1 MDARNELKGKRG
13 LVRLLN
19 ATRYSLAGYKAA
31 WQDEEAFRQIC
42 LLAVIG
48 LPLACR
54 LGRDWAESVLLA
66 VPLVLCLLVELLNSA
81 IENVVDRI
89 SLEWHPLAKKA
100 KDMGSAAQF
109 TAQLFLAA
117 VWGGLRFGTI
127 IGRCGQGNLWLR
139 PTGLIFVLRGKVEGH
154 LRYRTG
160 LPPYSFPGI
169 TAHPVTGPFG
179 HPYRAL

>member
-48 LPLACR
+48 LPLACW
-54 LGRDWAESVLLA
+54 LGRDWTESVLLA

-100 KDMGSAAQF
+100 KELNLDAIHDTVHEMARDEARHGKAF
-109 TAQLFLAA
+109 E
-117 VWGGLRFGTI
+117 GLLKRYFG
-127 IGRCGQGNLWLR
+127 
-139 PTGLIFVLRGKVEGH
+139 
-154 LRYRTG
+154 
-160 LPPYSFPGI
+160 
-169 TAHPVTGPFG
+169 
-179 HPYRAL
+179 

>member
-1 MDARNELKGKRG
+1 MGVCMDARNELKGKRG

-31 WQDEEAFRQIC
+31 WQD
-42 LLAVIG
+42 VIG

-117 VWGGLRFGTI
+117 VWVTYLL
-127 IGRCGQGNLWLR
+127 GRLSSL
-139 PTGLIFVLRGKVEGH
+139 
-154 LRYRTG
+154 
-160 LPPYSFPGI
+160 
-169 TAHPVTGPFG
+169 
-179 HPYRAL
+179 

>member
-54 LGRDWAESVLLA
+54 LGRDWTESVLLA

-89 SLEWHPLAKKA
+89 SLGEY
-100 KDMGSAAQF
+100 
-109 TAQLFLAA
+109 
-117 VWGGLRFGTI
+117 
-127 IGRCGQGNLWLR
+127 C
-139 PTGLIFVLRGKVEGH
+139 
-154 LRYRTG
+154 
-160 LPPYSFPGI
+160 
-169 TAHPVTGPFG
+169 
-179 HPYRAL
+179 

>member
-48 LPLACR
+48 LPLACW
-54 LGRDWAESVLLA
+54 LGRDWTESVLLA

-89 SLEWHPLAKKA
+89 SLEWHPLGYGERRPIHGPAFPGCRLGRLFVRSSVGL
-100 KDMGSAAQF
+100 MSSRCR
-109 TAQLFLAA
+109 TADEASMYRKEKIP
-117 VWGGLRFGTI
+117 GLQYPGIFSFVAR
-127 IGRCGQGNLWLR
+127 R
-139 PTGLIFVLRGKVEGH
+139 PTGRSLRQ
-154 LRYRTG
+154 
-160 LPPYSFPGI
+160 
-169 TAHPVTGPFG
+169 
-179 HPYRAL
+179 

>member
-1 MDARNELKGKRG
+1 MGVCMDARNELKGQSG

-48 LPLACR
+48 LPLACW

-66 VPLVLCLLVELLNSA
+66 VPLVFCLLVELLNSA

-117 VWGGLRFGTI
+117 VWGGYLL
-127 IGRCGQGNLWLR
+127 GRLW
-139 PTGLIFVLRGKVEGH
+139 
-154 LRYRTG
+154 
-160 LPPYSFPGI
+160 
-169 TAHPVTGPFG
+169 A
-179 HPYRAL
+179 

>member
-1 MDARNELKGKRG
+1 MNGGVYGCSQCELKGKRG

-117 VWGGLRFGTI
+117 VWGGYLL
-127 IGRCGQGNLWLR
+127 GRL
-139 PTGLIFVLRGKVEGH
+139 
-154 LRYRTG
+154 
-160 LPPYSFPGI
+160 
-169 TAHPVTGPFG
+169 
-179 HPYRAL
+179 

>member
-66 VPLVLCLLVELLNSA
+66 VPLVELLNSA

-117 VWGGLRFGTI
+117 VWGGYLL
-127 IGRCGQGNLWLR
+127 GRL
-139 PTGLIFVLRGKVEGH
+139 
-154 LRYRTG
+154 
-160 LPPYSFPGI
+160 
-169 TAHPVTGPFG
+169 
-179 HPYRAL
+179 

>member
-1 MDARNELKGKRG
+1 M
-13 LVRLLN
+13 
-19 ATRYSLAGYKAA
+19 
-31 WQDEEAFRQIC
+31 
-42 LLAVIG
+42 IG

-117 VWGGLRFGTI
+117 VWGGYLL
-127 IGRCGQGNLWLR
+127 GRL
-139 PTGLIFVLRGKVEGH
+139 
-154 LRYRTG
+154 
-160 LPPYSFPGI
+160 
-169 TAHPVTGPFG
+169 
-179 HPYRAL
+179 

>member
-54 LGRDWAESVLLA
+54 LGRGWAESVLLA

-117 VWGGLRFGTI
+117 VWGGLFVRSSVGLMSS
-127 IGRCGQGNLWLR
+127 RCRTADEASMYRKEKIPGLQYPGIFSFVARR
-139 PTGLIFVLRGKVEGH
+139 PTGRSLRQ
-154 LRYRTG
+154 
-160 LPPYSFPGI
+160 
-169 TAHPVTGPFG
+169 
-179 HPYRAL
+179 

>member
-48 LPLACR
+48 LPLACW
-54 LGRDWAESVLLA
+54 LGRDWTESV
-66 VPLVLCLLVELLNSA
+66 LLVELLNSA

-117 VWGGLRFGTI
+117 VWGGYLL
-127 IGRCGQGNLWLR
+127 GRLW
-139 PTGLIFVLRGKVEGH
+139 
-154 LRYRTG
+154 
-160 LPPYSFPGI
+160 
-169 TAHPVTGPFG
+169 A
-179 HPYRAL
+179 

>member
-1 MDARNELKGKRG
+1 MGVCMDARNELKGKRG

-42 LLAVIG
+42 LLAV
-48 LPLACR
+48 
-54 LGRDWAESVLLA
+54 
-66 VPLVLCLLVELLNSA
+66 PLVFCLLVELLNSA

-100 KDMGSAAQF
+100 KDMGIYVIAADGDANAAAQF

-117 VWGGLRFGTI
+117 VWGGYLL
-127 IGRCGQGNLWLR
+127 GRL
-139 PTGLIFVLRGKVEGH
+139 
-154 LRYRTG
+154 
-160 LPPYSFPGI
+160 
-169 TAHPVTGPFG
+169 
-179 HPYRAL
+179 

>member
-89 SLEWHPLAKKA
+89 SRPSFSWLPS
-100 KDMGSAAQF
+100 GAATFWDDYRAMRTGQPV
-109 TAQLFLAA
+109 AA
-117 VWGGLRFGTI
+117 ADGIDLRFAGKGGGASPVSDGSPPVLLSWHHRTS
-127 IGRCGQGNLWLR
+127 GDRSLWAS
-139 PTGLIFVLRGKVEGH
+139 V
-154 LRYRTG
+154 
-160 LPPYSFPGI
+160 
-169 TAHPVTGPFG
+169 
-179 HPYRAL
+179 

>member
-1 MDARNELKGKRG
+1 MGVCMDARSELKGKRG

-48 LPLACR
+48 LPLACW

-109 TAQLFLAA
+109 TAQLFLAV
-117 VWGGLRFGTI
+117 VWGGYLL
-127 IGRCGQGNLWLR
+127 GRLW
-139 PTGLIFVLRGKVEGH
+139 
-154 LRYRTG
+154 
-160 LPPYSFPGI
+160 
-169 TAHPVTGPFG
+169 A
-179 HPYRAL
+179 

>member
-48 LPLACR
+48 LPLACW
-54 LGRDWAESVLLA
+54 LGRDWTESVLLA

-100 KDMGSAAQF
+100 KELNLDAIHDTVHEMAKDEARHGRGMQ
-109 TAQLFLAA
+109 
-117 VWGGLRFGTI
+117 GL
-127 IGRCGQGNLWLR
+127 LD
-139 PTGLIFVLRGKVEGH
+139 
-154 LRYRTG
+154 RY
-160 LPPYSFPGI
+160 FK
-169 TAHPVTGPFG
+169 
-179 HPYRAL
+179 